1 MPVLKQ
7 PNSSVADETRKWA
20 EIDGCSTS
28 SPLIKNKTK
37 FNYESVLAGSETTKA
52 AYKCPK
58 GVAVEMWT
66 ITGGKHLP
74 KINAAF
80 ISSVFDF
87 LLAHK
92 K

>member
-1 MPVLKQ
+1 MPKRTRRGKEKLKGLTMAMLYK
-7 PNSSVADETRKWA
+7 SVNDCA
-20 EIDGCSTS
+20 SVV
-28 SPLIKNKTK
+28 NKKK

-52 AYKCPK
+52 KYKCPK
-58 GVAVEMWT
+58 GVDVEMWT
-66 ITGGKHLP
+66 ITGGAHLP

-80 ISSVFDF
+80 TTAVFDF